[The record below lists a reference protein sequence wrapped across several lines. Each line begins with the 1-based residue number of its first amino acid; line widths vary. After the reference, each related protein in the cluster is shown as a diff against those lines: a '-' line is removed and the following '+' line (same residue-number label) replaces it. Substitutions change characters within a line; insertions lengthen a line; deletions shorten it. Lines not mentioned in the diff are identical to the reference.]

1 MAIINKLDVLRLTMA
16 RTENNNINS
25 ELEKSISSALDLLK
39 NGDFAQ
45 AQSVFSYVMRLRYTS
60 EVAEFGIV
68 TCKYWLARYEQARR
82 IREGVDLGSFLFEQ
96 WQKFE
101 EFYKTRKRV
110 SMNVVDA
117 VMCCVYSQ
125 ALEQFNKDLSVKKN
139 SNVKLIY
146 MCAMAYKKIGDYNN
160 ALLNFGQCLKIDDAD
175 SNVMAQLADTFMLI
189 DKEQQAKILF
199 REAFSIDPEKIQLDQ
214 IECDMIKNL
223 MSTVMKNESSGDET
237 LIKYWMIVYG
247 WLGGELDSY
256 RELTSGEASKIKN
269 DIRII
274 ERDIDLSRNYDGILV
289 AKLLNKYFWLYDYY
303 NLQNPNPNRLV
314 EIENK
319 MKKYSYNIYIIFKQ
333 SNQETI

>member
-1 MAIINKLDVLRLTMA
+1 MAIINKLDVLRLAMA
-16 RTENNNINS
+16 KTESNNVNS

-39 NGDFAQ
+39 SGDFAQ
-45 AQSVFSYVMRLRYTS
+45 AQSVFSYVLRLRYDN

-68 TCKYWLARYEQARR
+68 TCKYWRVRYEQARS
-82 IREGVDLGSFLFEQ
+82 IREGIEQGSYLFEQ

-110 SMNVVDA
+110 CTNVVDA
-117 VMCCVYSQ
+117 VMCCVYSW
-125 ALEQFNKDLSVKKN
+125 ALEQFNKDLSAKKN

-160 ALLNFGQCLKIDDAD
+160 ALQSFGQCLKIDDTDA
-175 SNVMAQLADTFMLI
+175 NVMAQLADTFMLI
-189 DKEQQAKILF
+189 DKAQQAKLLF
-199 REAFSIDPEKIQLDQ
+199 REAFSIDPEMVQLDQ
-214 IECDMIKNL
+214 IECEMIKNL
-223 MSTVMKNESSGDET
+223 VQTVMRNEPSSDET

-247 WLGGELDSY
+247 WLNGELDCY
-256 RELTSGEASKIKN
+256 RELTSGEVSKIKN

-274 ERDIDLSRNYDGILV
+274 ERDIDLSRNYDGFLV

-303 NLQNPNPNRLV
+303 KLQNPNPNRLV

-333 SNQETI
+333 YNQETI